1 MGLLDRFR
9 KKKEEVK
16 TIESPKEGTEFDR
29 FFSKDPDVYDALKD
43 FMFLDPRK
51 IDIDLKKAEKRA
63 GEFDKAGD
71 KVRARVWYKIA
82 GQLAIYEGNISKVKK
97 LFKKYQELNPNVKL
111 KILEIP
117 DKAVKMAQEYY
128 SRFLGSE
135 KT

>member
-1 MGLLDRFR
+1 M
-9 KKKEEVK
+9 
-16 TIESPKEGTEFDR
+16 
-29 FFSKDPDVYDALKD
+29 
-43 FMFLDPRK
+43 
-51 IDIDLKKAEKRA
+51 
-63 GEFDKAGD
+63 
-71 KVRARVWYKIA
+71 
-82 GQLAIYEGNISKVKK
+82 KK

>member
-16 TIESPKEGTEFDR
+16 IIESPKEETEFDR

-51 IDIDLKKAEKRA
+51 IDIDLKEAEKRA

-71 KVRARVWYKIA
+71 KIRARVWYKIA